1 MLYFTKLDNVPG
13 AGAFTY
19 PCRLTSQFAT
29 LLPRLTRISILDA
42 QDNGVNGRQRQAF
55 ALSPLLLLLLMLLNA
70 FYLCCACLGSFHL
83 SRSARKTHT
92 HRQGINLN
100 KLRAKLCRLHFCTD
114 KPMPLSADKAA
125 TTSDK

>member
-42 QDNGVNGRQRQAF
+42 QDEWGEW
-55 ALSPLLLLLLMLLNA
+55 
-70 FYLCCACLGSFHL
+70 
-83 SRSARKTHT
+83 
-92 HRQGINLN
+92 
-100 KLRAKLCRLHFCTD
+100 
-114 KPMPLSADKAA
+114 A
-125 TTSDK
+125 TTSSVCSFTAAATAADAVECLLPVLCMLGKFPFISFSAQNTHALAGNQFE